1 MHSQKG
7 LEYYNAERYPEAV
20 REMLAAY
27 QAVPDAALLY
37 NIARIYQ
44 TMEETDLAVEY
55 FYRFVKSTD
64 ADPDT
69 VQKALDYLAELRAQP
84 TVKVESP
91 EVAPAPAPAAV
102 VQQPVEPLVAAP
114 DPVPTRRLAALPLAV
129 GVGGLATGVVAG
141 VLAASARATYLDTE
155 LDYAERLLA
164 QERGRGMA
172 LVSDVGW
179 TLTAVGVG
187 WHFLGRPTG
196 AQVSFGGR
204 W

>member
-7 LEYYNAERYPEAV
+7 LDYYNAERYPEAV

-27 QAVPDAALLY
+27 RAVPDAALLY

-44 TMEETDLAVEY
+44 TMDETDLAVEY

-84 TVKVESP
+84 AVKVETP
-91 EVAPAPAPAAV
+91 ELAPAPAPA
-102 VQQPVEPLVAAP
+102 VQPSVEPLVAAP
-114 DPVPTRRLAALPLAV
+114 AAVPTRRFGALPLAV
-129 GVGGLATGVVAG
+129 GAGGLATGVVAG
-141 VLAASARATYLDTE
+141 VLAASARATYLDAD
-155 LDYAERLLA
+155 LDYEERLLA
-164 QERGRGMA
+164 QERGRSIA

-179 TLTAVGVG
+179 TLTVFGLG
-187 WHFLGRPTG
+187 WHFVGRPTG